1 MQKDTKESTQQD
13 DTTIAK
19 EGMADG
25 IIKTSKQQG
34 RIRRKE
40 SRKKYINKQC
50 ARHRIILWE
59 TAMKNQKR
67 VGRLGSVK
75 NKDDSRAAKSTT
87 SLEQCLKIEMI
98 FNTEESIHL
107 IEKWIETKGAFN
119 LGRRGVIGAKFIAR
133 VEIFHLI

>member
-1 MQKDTKESTQQD
+1 MEEVARRVKEVVSGVVSWSIGCGIVSNRIMQKDTKESTQQE

-19 EGMADG
+19 EGMADC

-34 RIRRKE
+34 RMRRKE

-59 TAMKNQKR
+59 TAMKNRKR

-75 NKDDSRAAKSTT
+75 KQR
-87 SLEQCLKIEMI
+87 
-98 FNTEESIHL
+98 
-107 IEKWIETKGAFN
+107 
-119 LGRRGVIGAKFIAR
+119 
-133 VEIFHLI
+133 